1 MSRINYP
8 TRRLSPEAMLMRD
21 TRIADLLR
29 KGYPHKT
36 IAIRLGVSP
45 YVVKEAARRRG
56 VRTDR
61 TASRNY
67 YDSGDRT

>member
-1 MSRINYP
+1 MNYP
-8 TRRLSPEAMLMRD
+8 IKRLSPEARLFRD
-21 TRIADLLR
+21 ELIANFLR

-36 IAIRLGVSP
+36 ICVRLDVSP
-45 YVVKEAARRRG
+45 YVVKAVSRRVG

-67 YDSGDRT
+67 YDSGDRA